1 MPSEPREP
9 SRFRSLR
16 APVNTGFM
24 DNDWAVPHG
33 DCGND
38 TSWARATDDVPIVAT
53 NSNNEH
59 LYF

>member
-1 MPSEPREP
+1 
-9 SRFRSLR
+9 
-16 APVNTGFM
+16 M